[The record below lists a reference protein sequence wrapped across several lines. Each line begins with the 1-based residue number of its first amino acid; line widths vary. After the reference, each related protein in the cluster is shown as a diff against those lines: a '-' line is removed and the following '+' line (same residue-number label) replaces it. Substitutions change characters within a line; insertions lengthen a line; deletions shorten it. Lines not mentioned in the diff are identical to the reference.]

1 LSYQHLA
8 AGKLCS
14 GLLVSIH
21 PGMLVNFPRNNHT
34 RSPGSSGSAGGANA
48 AGIGLPV
55 CT

>member
-21 PGMLVNFPRNNHT
+21 PGMLVNFPRNNHSII
-34 RSPGSSGSAGGANA
+34 RGKYPEFSC
-48 AGIGLPV
+48 V
-55 CT
+55 